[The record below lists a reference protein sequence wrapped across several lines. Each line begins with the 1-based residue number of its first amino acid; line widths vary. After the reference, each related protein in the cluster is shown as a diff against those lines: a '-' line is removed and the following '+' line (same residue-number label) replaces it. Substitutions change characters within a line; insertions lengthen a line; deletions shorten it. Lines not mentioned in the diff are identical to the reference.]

1 MGRHRAG
8 TITCG
13 IMLMLSICSA
23 QSIAADR
30 RAAVNMAEPLT
41 SATTV
46 HEQLWFVT
54 FADTVLPDT
63 LRMPHVTTSPSFA
76 QPVWQMPLADFS
88 QSKTPIDHKSTAAA
102 SHTAKVALVE
112 PADSAT
118 KKSAEPIITQ
128 QDTEPFGFQT
138 ARARRGLLWIKW
150 RKVRRAI
157 KTEAPALARC
167 RATASHCS
175 PAAARFVAI
184 VGEAAKHHGRARLQ
198 LVNQRINY
206 EMRYVTDKEQWH
218 RADVWSAPF
227 DRHHRGS
234 FQTGKGD
241 CEDYAIAKYVA
252 LRDAGTPA
260 RDLRLLV
267 VRDTTARS
275 YHAVLAA
282 RQDGQWF
289 LLDNR
294 WRRLIPDTEAQFF
307 TPLFALNTVGVERFT
322 SIRVDNHRAP
332 VKRTARAH
340 DRTILAGNLGPTRGS
355 V

>member
-1 MGRHRAG
+1 
-8 TITCG
+8 
-13 IMLMLSICSA
+13 MLMLSICSA
-23 QSIAADR
+23 QSIAADER
-30 RAAVNMAEPLT
+30 PAADMAGPLT
-41 SATTV
+41 AAATV
-46 HEQLWFVT
+46 NEQLWFVT
-54 FADTVLPDT
+54 FANSVLPDT
-63 LRMPHVTTSPSFA
+63 LRMPHVATGPLFA
-76 QPVWQMPLADFS
+76 QPVWLMPLPEFS
-88 QSKTPIDHKSTAAA
+88 QNKTPIDHKSTMAG
-102 SHTAKVALVE
+102 SHTAKVALAE

-118 KKSAEPIITQ
+118 EQSAEPIIAQ

-138 ARARRGLLWIKW
+138 ARAPRGLLWIKW
-150 RKVRRAI
+150 RKVQRAI

-184 VGEAAKHHGRARLQ
+184 VGEAAKHHGRARLR

-206 EMRYVTDKEQWH
+206 EMRYVTDRAQWH

-267 VRDTTARS
+267 VRDKSARS

-282 RQDGQWF
+282 RLNGGWL

-322 SIRVDNHRAP
+322 SIRADNHRAP
-332 VKRTARAH
+332 VKRIARAH
-340 DRTILAGNLGPTRGS
+340 DRTILAGELGPTRGS
-355 V
+355 A